1 MSQIVTIECDW
12 CKGCFCLCL
21 ESRSK
26 SFMMTL
32 RVVPSKIPD
41 QERKRVQYQDSWG
54 CPIEMKLRNLDIWG
68 MSEKSSVEALGLWH
82 LLPYNVLFYI
92 LGGVPS
98 EIQTEK
104 VNVDFYQGFKSVWHF
119 VTFLWHFVTFQNVT
133 MSHFW
138 ILWQFKVFVTRYV
151 FFWVLAKPKIWHKT
165 YKSHKCHKPKASTG
179 LFSDAPQI
187 SRFRY
192 VSLEKTSETPG
203 ILILATFTFQVLNL
217 ARNDSARFFLS
228 WGSKTQ
234 PNHWTKRMASTR
246 IAT

>member
-12 CKGCFCLCL
+12 YKGCFCLCL
-21 ESRSK
+21 ESGSK

-54 CPIEMKLRNLDIWG
+54 FPIEMKLRNLDIWG
-68 MSEKSSVEALGLWH
+68 MFEKSSVEALGLWH

-119 VTFLWHFVTFQNVT
+119 VTFCDIFVTLCDISECHDVT
-133 MSHFW
+133 
-138 ILWQFKVFVTRYV
+138 LLNFVTIQG
-151 FFWVLAKPKIWHKT
+151 F
-165 YKSHKCHKPKASTG
+165 CHTVR
-179 LFSDAPQI
+179 I
-187 SRFRY
+187 
-192 VSLEKTSETPG
+192 
-203 ILILATFTFQVLNL
+203 
-217 ARNDSARFFLS
+217 FLS
-228 WGSKTQ
+228 FFCKT
-234 PNHWTKRMASTR
+234 
-246 IAT
+246 